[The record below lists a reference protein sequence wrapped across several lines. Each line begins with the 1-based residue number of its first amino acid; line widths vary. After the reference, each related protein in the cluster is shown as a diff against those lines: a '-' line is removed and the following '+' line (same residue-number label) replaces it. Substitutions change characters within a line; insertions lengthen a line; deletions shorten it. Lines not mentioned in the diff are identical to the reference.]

1 MLKYNSDSAKKT
13 AKKLGVTL
21 KEIKEIYPSGKIT
34 TTEVK
39 KVSSMKFLFGMT
51 KGIGMIGN
59 PTPFQKM

>member
-21 KEIKEIYPSGKIT
+21 KEIKEIYPSEKIT
-34 TTEVK
+34 TEKVK
-39 KVSSMKFLFGMT
+39 EVSSLKFLFGMT

-59 PTPFQKM
+59 STPFQKL